1 MAEYIVS
8 KGDNLSSI
16 SKKIYG
22 NSNKYMDIARR
33 NGITDVNSL
42 KIGQKLIIDDNIN
55 KATANKNNIS
65 NNKRQYIVSK
75 GDTLTKIAH
84 DNNTTLNDL
93 VKINNIKDINSI
105 LIGQV
110 INIPK
115 RNSYRPKIRT
125 IQEIDAL
132 ENKYNED
139 TDENIIN
146 NWHKRN
152 NTNRHYIIDDK
163 KNNKLGI
170 YKNGKLIKSY
180 TAIHGKNRESD
191 DMTITYT
198 DNNGKIKNLAGNLST
213 PAGYYISNRT
223 NDYHGAPAY
232 MRQTQDMRNK
242 NLSAGIPA
250 SIHARTITEN
260 ANTNGCTGVSCNDLK
275 DMANILG
282 DAKDIET
289 YILPADSRNR
299 FKIRNNAIQFKSHDI
314 SKTPAYSTIEY
325 NPIHNI
331 KWSTKDLDD
340 HQKQVV
346 NKFATSL
353 KNNKL
358 NIQKELNINDDSYNK
373 LAQAAL
379 GILGVESTYGN
390 TNSGIGNFIRASRK
404 AIFKNNS
411 SPDIY
416 SKFHTYG
423 IDDDNNSVGLTQIR
437 YKYLSDEVKELY
449 KKYGITKQDL
459 VDNPDKAA
467 IATIIKL
474 ADEYKR
480 VGSIE
485 KAIKGYN
492 NKESYLDMVNNHSK
506 RFTITQKY
514 KMGGDIIR
522 KPNVVRGGT
531 AIPLGRNYYY
541 MAGRKH
547 KNGGIDIGENPRTG
561 LEVEDGEVMHISKD
575 EIKVFSSV
583 PFLNGKSPAQKVLG
597 GENPNAV
604 FKQQELFKDRNGIN
618 DDGTKKNTYTKKNT
632 RTKAKMGTIDWNK
645 VDEYADTA
653 EKTLGAAN
661 LGLSAATLAV
671 PNPYTAAGAYTTG
684 LAGIGTDIYQG
695 IRSGIKGDWPG
706 VGKNAVDIG
715 LSLIGMR
722 ALKAAK
728 KWNDL
733 DKAKQ
738 AAGIQREYVTHTI
751 GRRPKTRHK
760 IKVPKERDAAEHNYM
775 FGYGSIP
782 MSTFLNFVDP
792 TKRNNKNNTNDKK
805 AMGGLSR
812 SKDYGSKSKPY
823 PSVKSGDFAGG
834 HRSYPIPTKAD
845 AIDAL
850 RLAGLH
856 GRSDVRAKVY
866 AKYPDLRKKYKS
878 GGLYSVTVN
887 GETKLKMFPSTGN
900 LSLIRRKA
908 ALGTVSDDDND
919 DWTYTPIPEYKRLYD
934 KFNVKALNKKFDK
947 DYFNLIKQLKDN
959 ENLTVA
965 DIYNGGENTEDAKI
979 REILG
984 ANSTY
989 KDIFDT
995 DKENKLYDYYT
1006 TTYPDINVIESRSQN
1021 NKTATNNTLKE
1032 VVITPKND
1040 EYKTDMSITNNKPFE
1055 STTLKEVVVTPEDVK
1070 DNTENRIAKNEKRN
1084 RLINSYLSGYHGDAI
1099 NLLSNI
1105 GGNIATTLINRRALN
1120 KMQAPPQP
1128 ISQTAAK
1135 LKTRININPQ
1145 LDKMRET
1152 LAAYERDVDNNTASS
1167 RVALARKQRAR
1178 FANMLQTNEL
1188 YSTKE
1193 NAETEL
1199 INKDRLNQQEVA
1211 NSNVKAYNAWQDK
1224 VNAFNNAITDKK
1236 AENLVGLAQG
1246 ITSGITSTIGN
1257 VQQRIRDDKSI
1268 LANALSHPNLPIEE
1282 FYHNGLISK
1291 RAYKAYRKAHPLKTD
1306 TNEEN

>member
-55 KATANKNNIS
+55 KTTANKNNIS

-152 NTNRHYIIDDK
+152 NTNRYYIIDDK

-170 YKNGKLIKSY
+170 YKNGKLVKSY

-198 DNNGKIKNLAGNLST
+198 DDNGKIKNLAGNLST

-314 SKTPAYSTIEY
+314 SKTPAHSTIEY

-353 KNNKL
+353 KNNKI

-522 KPNVVRGGT
+522 KPNVVRGGI

-561 LEVEDGEVMHISKD
+561 LEVEDGEVMHVSKD

-597 GENPNAV
+597 GENPNTV
-604 FKQQELFKDRNGIN
+604 FKQQEQFKDRNGIN
-618 DDGTKKNTYTKKNT
+618 DDGTKKNN
-632 RTKAKMGTIDWNK
+632 RTKAKMGTIDWDK
-645 VDEYADTA
+645 VDEYANIA

-661 LGLSAATLAV
+661 LGLSTATLVA
-671 PNPYTAAGAYTTG
+671 PNPYTAVGAYTTG

-695 IRSGIKGDWPG
+695 IRSGIKKDWTG
-706 VGKNAVDIG
+706 VSKNAVDIG
-715 LSLIGMR
+715 LSLAGMR
-722 ALKAAK
+722 ALKTAK
-728 KWNDL
+728 KLDDL
-733 DKAKQ
+733 NKVKQ
-738 AAGIQREYVTHTI
+738 AAGAPREYVTRTI
-751 GRRPKTRHK
+751 GRRPKTIRK
-760 IKVPKERDAAEHNYM
+760 IKITKEADAAEKAYT
-775 FGYGSIP
+775 FGYISIP
-782 MSTFLNFVDP
+782 AGTALNFADT
-792 TKRNNKNNTNDKK
+792 TKPNNNKNNTNNKK

-834 HRSYPIPTKAD
+834 HRSYPIPTKTD

-866 AKYPDLRKKYKS
+866 AKYPDLRKKSKS

-887 GETKLKMFPSTGN
+887 GKTKLKMFPSTGN
-900 LSLIRRKA
+900 LSLIRHKA
-908 ALGTVSDDDND
+908 ALGTVSDDDNN

-934 KFNVKALNKKFDK
+934 KFNVKGLNRKFDK
-947 DYFNLIKQLKDN
+947 AYFNLINKLKDN
-959 ENLTVA
+959 ENLTVG
-965 DIYNGGENTEDAKI
+965 DIYIGGENTEDAKI

-995 DKENKLYDYYT
+995 DKENKLYDYYA
-1006 TTYPDINVIESRSQN
+1006 TTYPEMNVIESRNQN

-1032 VVITPKND
+1032 VVNTLKND
-1040 EYKTDMSITNNKPFE
+1040 EYETDMSITNNKPFE

-1084 RLINSYLSGYHGDAI
+1084 RLINSYLSGYRGDAI

-1128 ISQTAAK
+1128 MSQTAAK

-1211 NSNVKAYNAWQDK
+1211 NNNVKAYNAWQDK

-1291 RAYKAYRKAHPLKTD
+1291 RAYKAYRKAHPLKTNN
-1306 TNEEN
+1306 NEED

>member
-1 MAEYIVS
+1 MV
-8 KGDNLSSI
+8 K
-16 SKKIYG
+16 
-22 NSNKYMDIARR
+22 RR
-33 NGITDVNSL
+33 V
-42 KIGQKLIIDDNIN
+42 
-55 KATANKNNIS
+55 
-65 NNKRQYIVSK
+65 
-75 GDTLTKIAH
+75 
-84 DNNTTLNDL
+84 
-93 VKINNIKDINSI
+93 
-105 LIGQV
+105 
-110 INIPK
+110 
-115 RNSYRPKIRT
+115 
-125 IQEIDAL
+125 
-132 ENKYNED
+132 
-139 TDENIIN
+139 
-146 NWHKRN
+146 
-152 NTNRHYIIDDK
+152 
-163 KNNKLGI
+163 
-170 YKNGKLIKSY
+170 
-180 TAIHGKNRESD
+180 
-191 DMTITYT
+191 
-198 DNNGKIKNLAGNLST
+198 
-213 PAGYYISNRT
+213 
-223 NDYHGAPAY
+223 
-232 MRQTQDMRNK
+232 
-242 NLSAGIPA
+242 
-250 SIHARTITEN
+250 
-260 ANTNGCTGVSCNDLK
+260 
-275 DMANILG
+275 
-282 DAKDIET
+282 
-289 YILPADSRNR
+289 
-299 FKIRNNAIQFKSHDI
+299 
-314 SKTPAYSTIEY
+314 
-325 NPIHNI
+325 
-331 KWSTKDLDD
+331 
-340 HQKQVV
+340 
-346 NKFATSL
+346 
-353 KNNKL
+353 
-358 NIQKELNINDDSYNK
+358 
-373 LAQAAL
+373 
-379 GILGVESTYGN
+379 
-390 TNSGIGNFIRASRK
+390 
-404 AIFKNNS
+404 
-411 SPDIY
+411 
-416 SKFHTYG
+416 
-423 IDDDNNSVGLTQIR
+423 
-437 YKYLSDEVKELY
+437 
-449 KKYGITKQDL
+449 
-459 VDNPDKAA
+459 
-467 IATIIKL
+467 
-474 ADEYKR
+474 
-480 VGSIE
+480 
-485 KAIKGYN
+485 
-492 NKESYLDMVNNHSK
+492 
-506 RFTITQKY
+506 
-514 KMGGDIIR
+514 
-522 KPNVVRGGT
+522 PNVVRGGI
-531 AIPLGRNYYY
+531 AIPLKDKTNYYY

-561 LEVEDGEVMHISKD
+561 LEVEDGEVMHVSKD

-597 GENPNAV
+597 GENPNTV
-604 FKQQELFKDRNGIN
+604 FKQQESFKDRNGIN
-618 DDGTKKNTYTKKNT
+618 DDGTKKNTRTKA
-632 RTKAKMGTIDWNK
+632 KAKMGTIDWNK

-661 LGLSAATLAV
+661 LGLSAATLAA
-671 PNPYTAAGAYTTG
+671 PNPYTAAGAYGTG

-706 VGKNAVDIG
+706 VGKNVVDIG

-792 TKRNNKNNTNDKK
+792 TKPNNKNNTNDKK

-1032 VVITPKND
+1032 VVNTPKND
-1040 EYKTDMSITNNKPFE
+1040 EYETDMSITNNKPFE

-1211 NSNVKAYNAWQDK
+1211 NNNVKAYNAWQDK

-1291 RAYKAYRKAHPLKTD
+1291 RAYKAYRKAHPLKTN
-1306 TNEEN
+1306 TNEED

>member
-93 VKINNIKDINSI
+93 VKLNNIKDINSI

-115 RNSYRPKIRT
+115 RNSYKPKIRT

-198 DNNGKIKNLAGNLST
+198 DDNGKIKNLAGNLST

-353 KNNKL
+353 KNNKI

-514 KMGGDIIR
+514 KMGGDVIR
-522 KPNVVRGGT
+522 KPNVVRGGI

-561 LEVEDGEVMHISKD
+561 LEVEDGEVMHVSKD

-597 GENPNAV
+597 GENPNTV
-604 FKQQELFKDRNGIN
+604 FKQQEQFKDRNNIN
-618 DDGTKKNTYTKKNT
+618 DDGTKKNT
-632 RTKAKMGTIDWNK
+632 RTKAKMGTIDWDK

-661 LGLSAATLAV
+661 LGLSAATLAA
-671 PNPYTAAGAYTTG
+671 PNPYTAAGAYGTG

-695 IRSGIKGDWPG
+695 IRSGIKKDWTG
-706 VGKNAVDIG
+706 VGKNVVDIG
-715 LSLIGMR
+715 LSLAGMR

-728 KWNDL
+728 KWDDL
-733 DKAKQ
+733 NKVKQ
-738 AAGIQREYVTHTI
+738 AAGAPREYVTRTI
-751 GRRPKTRHK
+751 GRRPKTIRK
-760 IKVPKERDAAEHNYM
+760 IKMTKEADAAEKAYT
-775 FGYGSIP
+775 FGYISIP
-782 MSTFLNFVDP
+782 AGTALNFAEP
-792 TKRNNKNNTNDKK
+792 TKPNNKNNTKNKK

-834 HRSYPIPTKAD
+834 HRSYPIPTKID

-866 AKYPDLRKKYKS
+866 AKYPDLRKKSKS

-934 KFNVKALNKKFDK
+934 KFNVKTLNKKFDK
-947 DYFNLIKQLKDN
+947 DYFNLINQLKAN

-965 DIYNGGENTEDAKI
+965 DIYNGGENTEDAKL

-1040 EYKTDMSITNNKPFE
+1040 EYETDMSITNNKPFE

-1128 ISQTAAK
+1128 MSQTAAK

-1211 NSNVKAYNAWQDK
+1211 NNNVKAYNAWQDK
-1224 VNAFNNAITDKK
+1224 VNAFNNAIADKK

-1291 RAYKAYRKAHPLKTD
+1291 RAYKAYRKAHPLKTN
-1306 TNEEN
+1306 TNEED

>member
-33 NGITDVNSL
+33 NGITNVNSL

-93 VKINNIKDINSI
+93 VKLNNIKDINSI

-115 RNSYRPKIRT
+115 RNSYKPKIRT

-163 KNNKLGI
+163 KNNKLSI

-198 DNNGKIKNLAGNLST
+198 DDNGKIKNLAGNLST

-353 KNNKL
+353 KNNKI

-561 LEVEDGEVMHISKD
+561 LEVEDGEVMHVSKN

-597 GENPNAV
+597 GENPNTV
-604 FKQQELFKDRNGIN
+604 FKQQESFKNRNGIN
-618 DDGTKKNTYTKKNT
+618 DDGTKKNTRTKA
-632 RTKAKMGTIDWNK
+632 KAKMGTIDWNK

-661 LGLSAATLAV
+661 LGLSAATLAA
-671 PNPYTAAGAYTTG
+671 PNPYTAAGAYGTG

-706 VGKNAVDIG
+706 VGKNVVDIG

-792 TKRNNKNNTNDKK
+792 TKPNNKNNTNDKK

-919 DWTYTPIPEYKRLYD
+919 DWAYTPIPEYKRLYD

-1032 VVITPKND
+1032 VVNTPKND
-1040 EYKTDMSITNNKPFE
+1040 EYETDMSITNNKPFE

-1211 NSNVKAYNAWQDK
+1211 NNNVKAYNAWQDK

-1291 RAYKAYRKAHPLKTD
+1291 RAYKAYRKAHPLKTN
-1306 TNEEN
+1306 TNEED

>member
-93 VKINNIKDINSI
+93 VKLNNIKDINSI

-115 RNSYRPKIRT
+115 RNSYKPKIRT

-198 DNNGKIKNLAGNLST
+198 DDNGKIKNLAGNLST

-353 KNNKL
+353 KNNKI

-561 LEVEDGEVMHISKD
+561 LEVEDGEVMHVSKD

-597 GENPNAV
+597 GENPNTV
-604 FKQQELFKDRNGIN
+604 FKQQESFKDRNGIN
-618 DDGTKKNTYTKKNT
+618 DDGTKKNTRTKA
-632 RTKAKMGTIDWNK
+632 TKAKMGTIDWDK
-645 VDEYADTA
+645 ADEYADTA

-671 PNPYTAAGAYTTG
+671 PNPYTAAGAYGTG
-684 LAGIGTDIYQG
+684 LAGIITDLYQG
-695 IRSGIKGDWPG
+695 VRSGIKGDWPG

-792 TKRNNKNNTNDKK
+792 TKPNNKNNTNDKK

-812 SKDYGSKSKPY
+812 SKDYVSNSKPY

-834 HRSYPIPTKAD
+834 HRTYPIPTKTD

-866 AKYPDLRKKYKS
+866 AKYPDLRKKSKS

-1032 VVITPKND
+1032 VVVTPKND

-1128 ISQTAAK
+1128 MSQTAAK

-1211 NSNVKAYNAWQDK
+1211 NNNVKAYNAWQDK

-1306 TNEEN
+1306 TNEED

>member
-1 MAEYIVS
+1 MV
-8 KGDNLSSI
+8 K
-16 SKKIYG
+16 
-22 NSNKYMDIARR
+22 RR
-33 NGITDVNSL
+33 V
-42 KIGQKLIIDDNIN
+42 
-55 KATANKNNIS
+55 
-65 NNKRQYIVSK
+65 
-75 GDTLTKIAH
+75 
-84 DNNTTLNDL
+84 
-93 VKINNIKDINSI
+93 
-105 LIGQV
+105 
-110 INIPK
+110 
-115 RNSYRPKIRT
+115 
-125 IQEIDAL
+125 
-132 ENKYNED
+132 
-139 TDENIIN
+139 
-146 NWHKRN
+146 
-152 NTNRHYIIDDK
+152 
-163 KNNKLGI
+163 
-170 YKNGKLIKSY
+170 
-180 TAIHGKNRESD
+180 
-191 DMTITYT
+191 
-198 DNNGKIKNLAGNLST
+198 
-213 PAGYYISNRT
+213 
-223 NDYHGAPAY
+223 
-232 MRQTQDMRNK
+232 
-242 NLSAGIPA
+242 
-250 SIHARTITEN
+250 
-260 ANTNGCTGVSCNDLK
+260 
-275 DMANILG
+275 
-282 DAKDIET
+282 
-289 YILPADSRNR
+289 
-299 FKIRNNAIQFKSHDI
+299 
-314 SKTPAYSTIEY
+314 
-325 NPIHNI
+325 
-331 KWSTKDLDD
+331 
-340 HQKQVV
+340 
-346 NKFATSL
+346 
-353 KNNKL
+353 
-358 NIQKELNINDDSYNK
+358 
-373 LAQAAL
+373 
-379 GILGVESTYGN
+379 
-390 TNSGIGNFIRASRK
+390 
-404 AIFKNNS
+404 
-411 SPDIY
+411 
-416 SKFHTYG
+416 
-423 IDDDNNSVGLTQIR
+423 
-437 YKYLSDEVKELY
+437 
-449 KKYGITKQDL
+449 
-459 VDNPDKAA
+459 
-467 IATIIKL
+467 
-474 ADEYKR
+474 
-480 VGSIE
+480 
-485 KAIKGYN
+485 
-492 NKESYLDMVNNHSK
+492 
-506 RFTITQKY
+506 
-514 KMGGDIIR
+514 
-522 KPNVVRGGT
+522 PNVVRGGI
-531 AIPLGRNYYY
+531 AIPLKDKTNYYY

-561 LEVEDGEVMHISKD
+561 LEVEDGEVMHVSKD

-597 GENPNAV
+597 GENPNTV
-604 FKQQELFKDRNGIN
+604 FKQQESFKDRNGIN
-618 DDGTKKNTYTKKNT
+618 DDGTKKNTRTKA
-632 RTKAKMGTIDWNK
+632 KAKMGTIDWNK

-661 LGLSAATLAV
+661 LGLSAATLAA
-671 PNPYTAAGAYTTG
+671 PNPYTAAGAYGTG

-706 VGKNAVDIG
+706 VGKNVVDIG

-792 TKRNNKNNTNDKK
+792 TKPNNKNNTNDKK

-1032 VVITPKND
+1032 VVNTPKND
-1040 EYKTDMSITNNKPFE
+1040 EYETDMSITNNKPFE
-1055 STTLKEVVVTPEDVK
+1055 STILKEVVVTPEDVK

-1128 ISQTAAK
+1128 MSQTAAK

-1211 NSNVKAYNAWQDK
+1211 NNNVKAYNAWQDK

-1291 RAYKAYRKAHPLKTD
+1291 RAYKAYRKAHPLKTN
-1306 TNEEN
+1306 TNEEG

>member
-33 NGITDVNSL
+33 NGITNVNSL

-93 VKINNIKDINSI
+93 VKLNNIKDINSI

-115 RNSYRPKIRT
+115 RNSYKPKIRT

-163 KNNKLGI
+163 KNNKLSI

-198 DNNGKIKNLAGNLST
+198 DDNGKIKNLAGNLST

-353 KNNKL
+353 KNNKI

-561 LEVEDGEVMHISKD
+561 LEVEDGEVMHVSKD

-597 GENPNAV
+597 GENPNTV
-604 FKQQELFKDRNGIN
+604 FKQQESFKNRNGIN
-618 DDGTKKNTYTKKNT
+618 DDGTKKNTRTKA
-632 RTKAKMGTIDWNK
+632 KAKMGTIDWNK

-661 LGLSAATLAV
+661 LGLSAATLAA
-671 PNPYTAAGAYTTG
+671 PNPYTAAGAYGTG
-684 LAGIGTDIYQG
+684 LAGIITDLYQG
-695 IRSGIKGDWPG
+695 VRSGIKGDWPG

-792 TKRNNKNNTNDKK
+792 TKPNNKNNTNDKK

-834 HRSYPIPTKAD
+834 HRSYPIPTKTD

-866 AKYPDLRKKYKS
+866 AKYPDLRKKSKS

-1032 VVITPKND
+1032 VVNTPKND
-1040 EYKTDMSITNNKPFE
+1040 EYETDMSITNNKPFE

-1128 ISQTAAK
+1128 MSQTAAK

-1211 NSNVKAYNAWQDK
+1211 NNNVKAYNAWQDK

-1291 RAYKAYRKAHPLKTD
+1291 RAYKAYRKAHPLKTN
-1306 TNEEN
+1306 TNEED

>member
-1 MAEYIVS
+1 MV
-8 KGDNLSSI
+8 K
-16 SKKIYG
+16 
-22 NSNKYMDIARR
+22 RR
-33 NGITDVNSL
+33 V
-42 KIGQKLIIDDNIN
+42 
-55 KATANKNNIS
+55 
-65 NNKRQYIVSK
+65 
-75 GDTLTKIAH
+75 
-84 DNNTTLNDL
+84 
-93 VKINNIKDINSI
+93 
-105 LIGQV
+105 
-110 INIPK
+110 
-115 RNSYRPKIRT
+115 
-125 IQEIDAL
+125 
-132 ENKYNED
+132 
-139 TDENIIN
+139 
-146 NWHKRN
+146 
-152 NTNRHYIIDDK
+152 
-163 KNNKLGI
+163 
-170 YKNGKLIKSY
+170 
-180 TAIHGKNRESD
+180 
-191 DMTITYT
+191 
-198 DNNGKIKNLAGNLST
+198 
-213 PAGYYISNRT
+213 
-223 NDYHGAPAY
+223 
-232 MRQTQDMRNK
+232 
-242 NLSAGIPA
+242 
-250 SIHARTITEN
+250 
-260 ANTNGCTGVSCNDLK
+260 
-275 DMANILG
+275 
-282 DAKDIET
+282 
-289 YILPADSRNR
+289 
-299 FKIRNNAIQFKSHDI
+299 
-314 SKTPAYSTIEY
+314 
-325 NPIHNI
+325 
-331 KWSTKDLDD
+331 
-340 HQKQVV
+340 
-346 NKFATSL
+346 
-353 KNNKL
+353 
-358 NIQKELNINDDSYNK
+358 
-373 LAQAAL
+373 
-379 GILGVESTYGN
+379 
-390 TNSGIGNFIRASRK
+390 
-404 AIFKNNS
+404 
-411 SPDIY
+411 
-416 SKFHTYG
+416 
-423 IDDDNNSVGLTQIR
+423 
-437 YKYLSDEVKELY
+437 
-449 KKYGITKQDL
+449 
-459 VDNPDKAA
+459 
-467 IATIIKL
+467 
-474 ADEYKR
+474 
-480 VGSIE
+480 
-485 KAIKGYN
+485 
-492 NKESYLDMVNNHSK
+492 
-506 RFTITQKY
+506 
-514 KMGGDIIR
+514 
-522 KPNVVRGGT
+522 PNVVRGGI
-531 AIPLGRNYYY
+531 AIPLKDKTNYYY

-561 LEVEDGEVMHISKD
+561 LEVEDGEVMHVSKD

-618 DDGTKKNTYTKKNT
+618 DDGTKKNTRTKA
-632 RTKAKMGTIDWNK
+632 TKAKMGTIDWNK

-661 LGLSAATLAV
+661 LGLSAATLAA
-671 PNPYTAAGAYTTG
+671 PNPYTAAGAYGTG
-684 LAGIGTDIYQG
+684 LAGIVTDLYQG
-695 IRSGIKGDWPG
+695 VRNGIKGDWPG

-805 AMGGLSR
+805 AMGGQTTKRKYTTTLTVNEEKQFKDWYSKVAKHKNLNPNPDADGQDYDYRGYWKNEDRDDILGSNPNAHFPDKYKQPTHPTFSNESIYSNDKTPGGTWVRGKGTWLFKHNKFTARQADRTADYLNGTGEGFILGTDTIIPNIKKRMGGLSR
-812 SKDYGSKSKPY
+812 SKDYGSKSKPH

-834 HRSYPIPTKAD
+834 NRSYPIPTKTD

-866 AKYPDLRKKYKS
+866 AKYPDLRKKSKS

-919 DWTYTPIPEYKRLYD
+919 DWTYTPIPEYKRLYN

-947 DYFNLIKQLKDN
+947 DYFNLINQLKDN

-1006 TTYPDINVIESRSQN
+1006 TTYPEMNVIESKSQN
-1021 NKTATNNTLKE
+1021 NETATNNTLKE
-1032 VVITPKND
+1032 VVITPKNN
-1040 EYKTDMSITNNKPFE
+1040 EYETDMSITNNKPFE

-1128 ISQTAAK
+1128 MSQTAAK

-1211 NSNVKAYNAWQDK
+1211 NNNVKAYNAWQDK
-1224 VNAFNNAITDKK
+1224 VNAFNNAIADKK

-1291 RAYKAYRKAHPLKTD
+1291 RAYKAYRKAHPLKTN
-1306 TNEEN
+1306 TNEEG

>member
-1 MAEYIVS
+1 MV
-8 KGDNLSSI
+8 K
-16 SKKIYG
+16 
-22 NSNKYMDIARR
+22 RR
-33 NGITDVNSL
+33 V
-42 KIGQKLIIDDNIN
+42 
-55 KATANKNNIS
+55 
-65 NNKRQYIVSK
+65 
-75 GDTLTKIAH
+75 
-84 DNNTTLNDL
+84 
-93 VKINNIKDINSI
+93 
-105 LIGQV
+105 
-110 INIPK
+110 
-115 RNSYRPKIRT
+115 
-125 IQEIDAL
+125 
-132 ENKYNED
+132 
-139 TDENIIN
+139 
-146 NWHKRN
+146 
-152 NTNRHYIIDDK
+152 
-163 KNNKLGI
+163 
-170 YKNGKLIKSY
+170 
-180 TAIHGKNRESD
+180 
-191 DMTITYT
+191 
-198 DNNGKIKNLAGNLST
+198 
-213 PAGYYISNRT
+213 
-223 NDYHGAPAY
+223 
-232 MRQTQDMRNK
+232 
-242 NLSAGIPA
+242 
-250 SIHARTITEN
+250 
-260 ANTNGCTGVSCNDLK
+260 
-275 DMANILG
+275 
-282 DAKDIET
+282 
-289 YILPADSRNR
+289 
-299 FKIRNNAIQFKSHDI
+299 
-314 SKTPAYSTIEY
+314 
-325 NPIHNI
+325 
-331 KWSTKDLDD
+331 
-340 HQKQVV
+340 
-346 NKFATSL
+346 
-353 KNNKL
+353 
-358 NIQKELNINDDSYNK
+358 
-373 LAQAAL
+373 
-379 GILGVESTYGN
+379 
-390 TNSGIGNFIRASRK
+390 
-404 AIFKNNS
+404 
-411 SPDIY
+411 
-416 SKFHTYG
+416 
-423 IDDDNNSVGLTQIR
+423 
-437 YKYLSDEVKELY
+437 
-449 KKYGITKQDL
+449 
-459 VDNPDKAA
+459 
-467 IATIIKL
+467 
-474 ADEYKR
+474 
-480 VGSIE
+480 
-485 KAIKGYN
+485 
-492 NKESYLDMVNNHSK
+492 
-506 RFTITQKY
+506 
-514 KMGGDIIR
+514 
-522 KPNVVRGGT
+522 PNVVRGGI
-531 AIPLGRNYYY
+531 AIPLKDKTNYYY

-547 KNGGIDIGENPRTG
+547 KNGGIDIGKNPRTG
-561 LEVEDGEVMHISKD
+561 LEVEDGEVMHVSKD

-597 GENPNAV
+597 GENPNTV
-604 FKQQELFKDRNGIN
+604 FKQQESFKDRNGIN
-618 DDGTKKNTYTKKNT
+618 DDGTKKNTRTKA
-632 RTKAKMGTIDWNK
+632 KAKMGTIDWNK

-661 LGLSAATLAV
+661 LGLSAATLAA

-792 TKRNNKNNTNDKK
+792 TKPNNKNNTNDKK

-866 AKYPDLRKKYKS
+866 AKYPDLRKKSKS

-887 GETKLKMFPSTGN
+887 GETKLKMFPSINKKTLSDINNRDKFILGGDDEYLRIGDTKYNKGSVIDYNGDKIAVIGKNKGISIDGITGASDKQDNKHDN
-900 LSLIRRKA
+900 LSSKTHSNISPYLYFNKDLFNTHSFKPKSIRNNNEHPISSKKTFNNNEKLRNIAPIRMNPLRDINSVEDFSKPI
-908 ALGTVSDDDND
+908 SK
-919 DWTYTPIPEYKRLYD
+919 TPINRIPLLPIEY
-934 KFNVKALNKKFDK
+934 
-947 DYFNLIKQLKDN
+947 
-959 ENLTVA
+959 T
-965 DIYNGGENTEDAKI
+965 
-979 REILG
+979 
-984 ANSTY
+984 
-989 KDIFDT
+989 DT
-995 DKENKLYDYYT
+995 DKNVLKPITIENKY
-1006 TTYPDINVIESRSQN
+1006 QN
-1021 NKTATNNTLKE
+1021 NKTATNN
-1032 VVITPKND
+1032 
-1040 EYKTDMSITNNKPFE
+1040 
-1055 STTLKEVVVTPEDVK
+1055 TLKEVVVTPEDVK

-1099 NLLSNI
+1099 NLLNNI

-1128 ISQTAAK
+1128 MSQTAAK

-1211 NSNVKAYNAWQDK
+1211 NNNVKAYNAWQDK

>member
-1 MAEYIVS
+1 MV
-8 KGDNLSSI
+8 K
-16 SKKIYG
+16 
-22 NSNKYMDIARR
+22 RR
-33 NGITDVNSL
+33 V
-42 KIGQKLIIDDNIN
+42 
-55 KATANKNNIS
+55 
-65 NNKRQYIVSK
+65 
-75 GDTLTKIAH
+75 
-84 DNNTTLNDL
+84 
-93 VKINNIKDINSI
+93 
-105 LIGQV
+105 
-110 INIPK
+110 
-115 RNSYRPKIRT
+115 
-125 IQEIDAL
+125 
-132 ENKYNED
+132 
-139 TDENIIN
+139 
-146 NWHKRN
+146 
-152 NTNRHYIIDDK
+152 
-163 KNNKLGI
+163 
-170 YKNGKLIKSY
+170 
-180 TAIHGKNRESD
+180 
-191 DMTITYT
+191 
-198 DNNGKIKNLAGNLST
+198 
-213 PAGYYISNRT
+213 
-223 NDYHGAPAY
+223 
-232 MRQTQDMRNK
+232 
-242 NLSAGIPA
+242 
-250 SIHARTITEN
+250 
-260 ANTNGCTGVSCNDLK
+260 
-275 DMANILG
+275 
-282 DAKDIET
+282 
-289 YILPADSRNR
+289 
-299 FKIRNNAIQFKSHDI
+299 
-314 SKTPAYSTIEY
+314 
-325 NPIHNI
+325 
-331 KWSTKDLDD
+331 
-340 HQKQVV
+340 
-346 NKFATSL
+346 
-353 KNNKL
+353 
-358 NIQKELNINDDSYNK
+358 
-373 LAQAAL
+373 
-379 GILGVESTYGN
+379 
-390 TNSGIGNFIRASRK
+390 
-404 AIFKNNS
+404 
-411 SPDIY
+411 
-416 SKFHTYG
+416 
-423 IDDDNNSVGLTQIR
+423 
-437 YKYLSDEVKELY
+437 
-449 KKYGITKQDL
+449 
-459 VDNPDKAA
+459 
-467 IATIIKL
+467 
-474 ADEYKR
+474 
-480 VGSIE
+480 
-485 KAIKGYN
+485 
-492 NKESYLDMVNNHSK
+492 
-506 RFTITQKY
+506 
-514 KMGGDIIR
+514 
-522 KPNVVRGGT
+522 PNVVRGGI
-531 AIPLGRNYYY
+531 AIPLKDKTNYYY

-561 LEVEDGEVMHISKD
+561 LEVEDGEVMHVSKD

-618 DDGTKKNTYTKKNT
+618 DDGTKKNTHTKKNT

-645 VDEYADTA
+645 MDEYADTA

-661 LGLSAATLAV
+661 LGLSAATLAA
-671 PNPYTAAGAYTTG
+671 PNPYTAAGAYGTG
-684 LAGIGTDIYQG
+684 LAGIITDLYQG
-695 IRSGIKGDWPG
+695 VRSGIKGDWPG

-715 LSLIGMR
+715 LSLIGMK

-738 AAGIQREYVTHTI
+738 AAGIQREYVTRTI
-751 GRRPKTRHK
+751 GRRPKNRHK
-760 IKVPKERDAAEHNYM
+760 IKVSKERDAAEHNYM

-834 HRSYPIPTKAD
+834 HRSYPIPTKTD

-866 AKYPDLRKKYKS
+866 AKYPDLRKKSKS

-908 ALGTVSDDDND
+908 ALGTVSDDDNN

-947 DYFNLIKQLKDN
+947 DYFNLINQLKDN

-1006 TTYPDINVIESRSQN
+1006 TTYPEMNAIESISQN

-1032 VVITPKND
+1032 VVNTPKND
-1040 EYKTDMSITNNKPFE
+1040 EYETDMSITNNKPFE

-1128 ISQTAAK
+1128 MSQTAAK

-1211 NSNVKAYNAWQDK
+1211 NNNVKAYNAWQDK

-1291 RAYKAYRKAHPLKTD
+1291 RAYKAYRKAHPLKTN
-1306 TNEEN
+1306 TNEED

>member
-1291 RAYKAYRKAHPLKTD
+1291 RAYKAYRKAHPLKTN
-1306 TNEEN
+1306 TNEEG

>member
-1 MAEYIVS
+1 MV
-8 KGDNLSSI
+8 K
-16 SKKIYG
+16 
-22 NSNKYMDIARR
+22 RR
-33 NGITDVNSL
+33 V
-42 KIGQKLIIDDNIN
+42 
-55 KATANKNNIS
+55 
-65 NNKRQYIVSK
+65 
-75 GDTLTKIAH
+75 
-84 DNNTTLNDL
+84 
-93 VKINNIKDINSI
+93 
-105 LIGQV
+105 
-110 INIPK
+110 
-115 RNSYRPKIRT
+115 
-125 IQEIDAL
+125 
-132 ENKYNED
+132 
-139 TDENIIN
+139 
-146 NWHKRN
+146 
-152 NTNRHYIIDDK
+152 
-163 KNNKLGI
+163 
-170 YKNGKLIKSY
+170 
-180 TAIHGKNRESD
+180 
-191 DMTITYT
+191 
-198 DNNGKIKNLAGNLST
+198 
-213 PAGYYISNRT
+213 
-223 NDYHGAPAY
+223 
-232 MRQTQDMRNK
+232 
-242 NLSAGIPA
+242 
-250 SIHARTITEN
+250 
-260 ANTNGCTGVSCNDLK
+260 
-275 DMANILG
+275 
-282 DAKDIET
+282 
-289 YILPADSRNR
+289 
-299 FKIRNNAIQFKSHDI
+299 
-314 SKTPAYSTIEY
+314 
-325 NPIHNI
+325 
-331 KWSTKDLDD
+331 
-340 HQKQVV
+340 
-346 NKFATSL
+346 
-353 KNNKL
+353 
-358 NIQKELNINDDSYNK
+358 
-373 LAQAAL
+373 
-379 GILGVESTYGN
+379 
-390 TNSGIGNFIRASRK
+390 
-404 AIFKNNS
+404 
-411 SPDIY
+411 
-416 SKFHTYG
+416 
-423 IDDDNNSVGLTQIR
+423 
-437 YKYLSDEVKELY
+437 
-449 KKYGITKQDL
+449 
-459 VDNPDKAA
+459 
-467 IATIIKL
+467 
-474 ADEYKR
+474 
-480 VGSIE
+480 
-485 KAIKGYN
+485 
-492 NKESYLDMVNNHSK
+492 
-506 RFTITQKY
+506 
-514 KMGGDIIR
+514 
-522 KPNVVRGGT
+522 PNVVRGGI
-531 AIPLGRNYYY
+531 AIPLKDKTNYYY

-561 LEVEDGEVMHISKD
+561 LEVEDGEVMHVSKD

-597 GENPNAV
+597 GENPNTV
-604 FKQQELFKDRNGIN
+604 FKQQESFKDRNGIN
-618 DDGTKKNTYTKKNT
+618 DDGTKKNTRTKA
-632 RTKAKMGTIDWNK
+632 KAKMGTIDWNK

-671 PNPYTAAGAYTTG
+671 PNPYTAAGAYATG

-715 LSLIGMR
+715 LSLIGMK

-792 TKRNNKNNTNDKK
+792 TKHNNKNNTNDKK
-805 AMGGLSR
+805 AMGGQTTKRKYTTTLTVNEEKQFKDWYSKVAKHKNINPNPDADGQDYDYRGYWKNEDRDDILGSNPNAHFPDKYKQPTHPTFSNESIYSNDKTPGGTWVKGKGTWLFKHNKFTARQADRTADYLNGTGEGFILGTDTIIPNIKKRMGGLSR

-823 PSVKSGDFAGG
+823 SSVKSGDFAGG
-834 HRSYPIPTKAD
+834 HRSYPIPTKTD

-866 AKYPDLRKKYKS
+866 AKYPDLRKKSKS

-934 KFNVKALNKKFDK
+934 KFNVKTLNKKFDK

-1032 VVITPKND
+1032 VVNTPKND
-1040 EYKTDMSITNNKPFE
+1040 EYETDMSITNNKPFE
-1055 STTLKEVVVTPEDVK
+1055 NTTLKEVVVTPEDVK

-1211 NSNVKAYNAWQDK
+1211 NNNVKAYNAWQDK

-1291 RAYKAYRKAHPLKTD
+1291 RAYKAYRKAHPLKTN
-1306 TNEEN
+1306 TNEEG

>member
-33 NGITDVNSL
+33 NGITNVNSL

-93 VKINNIKDINSI
+93 VKLNNIKDINSI

-115 RNSYRPKIRT
+115 RNSYKPKIRT

-163 KNNKLGI
+163 KNNKLSI

-198 DNNGKIKNLAGNLST
+198 DDNGKIKNLAGNLST

-353 KNNKL
+353 KNNKI

-561 LEVEDGEVMHISKD
+561 LEVEDGEVMHVSKN

-597 GENPNAV
+597 GENPNTV
-604 FKQQELFKDRNGIN
+604 FKQQESFKNRNGIN
-618 DDGTKKNTYTKKNT
+618 DDGTKKNTRTKA
-632 RTKAKMGTIDWNK
+632 KAKMGTIDWNK

-661 LGLSAATLAV
+661 LGLSAATLAA
-671 PNPYTAAGAYTTG
+671 PNPYTAAGAYGTG
-684 LAGIGTDIYQG
+684 LAGIITDLYQG
-695 IRSGIKGDWPG
+695 VRSGIKGDWPG

-792 TKRNNKNNTNDKK
+792 TKPNNKNNTNDKK

-834 HRSYPIPTKAD
+834 HRSYPIPTKTD

-866 AKYPDLRKKYKS
+866 AKYPDLRKKSKS

-1032 VVITPKND
+1032 VVNTPKND
-1040 EYKTDMSITNNKPFE
+1040 EYETDMSITNNKPFE

-1211 NSNVKAYNAWQDK
+1211 NNNVKAYNAWQDK

-1291 RAYKAYRKAHPLKTD
+1291 RAYKAYRKAHPLKTN
-1306 TNEEN
+1306 TNEED